1 MGPQQQNHS
10 CRFAAVA
17 GQAGDIDRFLQ
28 QWQVNAGSATFL
40 AYVRSRTRLVTS
52 QNTTTEQRQ
61 MPLNN

>member
-17 GQAGDIDRFLQ
+17 GQAGDIDQFLQ

-40 AYVRSRTRLVTS
+40 AYVGSRTQTCYITKYHNR
-52 QNTTTEQRQ
+52 TTTNASQ
-61 MPLNN
+61 